1 MAGRIE
7 RALEAGLRIRPGEQ
21 RRVALMA
28 AYAANAVG
36 AIVVGRSLRDA
47 LFLSDAHRRGQLAG
61 MYVWSSIAIVLVSY
75 GYARIAD
82 KMPRGQLNSASA
94 LFSGMLCAAFWAL
107 LSLHDSATWIYYALY
122 IFVEAMGS
130 LVVIQFWTMANDVF
144 HAREAKRLFGLI
156 GAGGTLANVIFGLL
170 VSRYAR
176 RIGAPNLL
184 WLMVV
189 QLTTCALLARA
200 GARLISTAPLIGM
213 RRARRIVPV
222 LSRAGIAFLGNRHLM
237 LVAAVAAVSAAA
249 VTVVDFQ
256 FKLAAASVL
265 PQNELAGYFGR
276 FYGICG
282 GIALAV
288 QIWITGRLLER
299 HGILASLLPLPA
311 GLALGSGFSAAL
323 PNPGLFVASLAKGSD
338 TIFRYTIND
347 ASMQL
352 LYVPVQPSVR
362 GRAKAFI
369 DGILKP
375 TAIALTGVVLLFYKE
390 SGGKGRPLTF
400 AVLLLV
406 GLWILFLVR
415 ARSEY
420 VRSLVESLERRQLDL
435 TATPLAATSDAT
447 VRALRIALKGDAAT
461 TLHAISLLQ
470 HVPGVDFSA
479 ELRDLLAHPDP
490 RIRSGAVEQLGEA
503 GVETAHGAMRER

>member
-1 MAGRIE
+1 
-7 RALEAGLRIRPGEQ
+7 
-21 RRVALMA
+21 
-28 AYAANAVG
+28 
-36 AIVVGRSLRDA
+36 
-47 LFLSDAHRRGQLAG
+47 
-61 MYVWSSIAIVLVSY
+61 
-75 GYARIAD
+75 
-82 KMPRGQLNSASA
+82 
-94 LFSGMLCAAFWAL
+94 
-107 LSLHDSATWIYYALY
+107 
-122 IFVEAMGS
+122 MGS
-130 LVVIQFWTMANDVF
+130 LVVIQFWTLAHDRF
-144 HAREAKRLFGLI
+144 HAREAKRLFGII

-189 QLTTCALLARA
+189 QLAACALLARA
-200 GARLISTAPLIGM
+200 GARLISTAPLIG
-213 RRARRIVPV
+213 ARRTRRTVPV
-222 LSRAGIAFLGNRHLM
+222 LSRAGLAFLGNRHLM
-237 LVAAVAAVSAAA
+237 LVAAAAAVSAAA

-256 FKLAAASVL
+256 FKLAAAAVL

-299 HGILASLLPLPA
+299 HGILAALLPLPA

-323 PNPGLFVASLAKGSD
+323 PNPGLFVVSLAKGSD

-375 TAIALTGVVLLFYKE
+375 TAIALTGVVLLFYKQ
-390 SGGKGRPLTF
+390 SGGKGRPLTLPCGSCSPI
-400 AVLLLV
+400 LLP
-406 GLWILFLVR
+406 R
-415 ARSEY
+415 SAPPRSEPCAPSSANRQSRPCSPSSIPGTRLPSAPPAPSRWCATRESTACSPRRSRSTRSSARRIPTT
-420 VRSLVESLERRQLDL
+420 VRPPPRPWETSERAASTGRSWHSCG
-435 TATPLAATSDAT
+435 TAIPRGAAAPSPPLASCGTLST
-447 VRALRIALKGDAAT
+447 CSRSSSSSRIPPRSSNLRPP
-461 TLHAISLLQ
+461 S
-470 HVPGVDFSA
+470 
-479 ELRDLLAHPDP
+479 
-490 RIRSGAVEQLGEA
+490 
-503 GVETAHGAMRER
+503 